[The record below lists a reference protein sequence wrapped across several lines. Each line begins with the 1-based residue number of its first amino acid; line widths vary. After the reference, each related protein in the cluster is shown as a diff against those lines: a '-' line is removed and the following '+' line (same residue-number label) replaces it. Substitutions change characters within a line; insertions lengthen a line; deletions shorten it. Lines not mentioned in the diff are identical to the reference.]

1 MKKIYSFRKKKDHM
15 DSLTETIIE
24 KVLIFLHAQD
34 NLSLKKLF
42 SSLHSADVADILEQV
57 SKSDR
62 NKILKLLNYDFSVG
76 TLVELSDHVL
86 DEIISIIPEQKLIRF
101 LNLLEIDD
109 LVNIA
114 ENISE
119 TNISK
124 LFNSLA
130 IHKRN
135 SLEKVL
141 KYDLNTAG
149 RIMQTQIV
157 TFHDDWNVGK
167 VIDYLRSSDSL
178 PLSFY
183 EIVIVNNSMCPI
195 GTISLSKLMSS
206 SRNVYLKSLMK
217 PNFKK
222 INVNQ
227 SKEDV
232 AYIFNQYHIVS
243 APVVDSNDVLVG
255 TITIDDAIDILEDE
269 TEEDMKR
276 LGGIGDEELSDNVF
290 GIAKARLP
298 WLFANLL
305 TAVIASI
312 VIAQFTN
319 TISSIVALAVL
330 MPIVASMGGNAGTQ
344 TLTVAVRALATRD
357 LTKANA
363 TRVVFRELSVGVANG
378 FIFAAVVGLITF
390 YWYDDKQL
398 ALIIGLAMVCNMI
411 MAALSGIL
419 LPLGLKK
426 LGADPALSSSVFVT
440 TVTDVIGFLS
450 LLWFATFFLI

>member
-1 MKKIYSFRKKKDHM
+1 MKISYPFKKKKDQNH
-15 DSLTETIIE
+15 SLTETIIE
-24 KVLIFLHAQD
+24 KVLTLLSSQD
-34 NLSLKKLF
+34 NTNLKKLL
-42 SSLHSADVADILEQV
+42 SSLHSADVADVLEQV

-62 NKILKLLNYDFSVG
+62 KSILKLLNYDFGVRI
-76 TLVELSDHVL
+76 LVELSDHVV
-86 DEIISIIPEQKLIRF
+86 DEVISIIPEKKLISF
-101 LNLLEIDD
+101 LNLIEIDD

-114 ENISE
+114 ENVGE
-119 TNISK
+119 TNIKK
-124 LFNSLA
+124 LFNSLTVQ
-130 IHKRN
+130 KRN
-135 SLEKVL
+135 SLEKIL
-141 KYDLNTAG
+141 KYDFDTAG
-149 RIMQTQIV
+149 RIMQTQV
-157 TFHDDWNVGK
+157 MTFHDHWNVGE
-167 VIDYLRSSDSL
+167 VIDSLRSSHNL
-178 PLSFY
+178 PSSFY
-183 EIVIVNNSMCPI
+183 EIIIVNSSMCPI
-195 GTISLSKLMSS
+195 GIVSLSKLMSS
-206 SRNVYLKSLMK
+206 SRDISLKSLMK
-217 PNFKK
+217 PDFKK

-243 APVVDSNDVLVG
+243 APVVDSNDILVG
-255 TITIDDAIDILEDE
+255 TITVDDAIDILEGE

-276 LGGIGDEELSDNVF
+276 LGGVGDEELSDDVF
-290 GIAKARLP
+290 GIARARLP

-305 TAVIASI
+305 TAIIASI
-312 VIAQFTN
+312 VIAQFTS

-363 TRVVFRELSVGVANG
+363 GRIVFRELSVGVANG
-378 FIFAAVVGLITF
+378 FIFAIVVGLITF
-390 YWYDDKQL
+390 YWYDDKHL

>member
-1 MKKIYSFRKKKDHM
+1 MKKLYPFKKKKELM

-24 KVLIFLHAQD
+24 KVLIFLNSQD
-34 NLSLKKLF
+34 DISLKKLF
-42 SSLHSADVADILEQV
+42 GSLHSADVADILEQV

-76 TLVELSDHVL
+76 TLVELSDHVV
-86 DEIISIIPEQKLIRF
+86 DEIITIIPEQKLISF

-109 LVNIA
+109 LANIA
-114 ENISE
+114 ENVSE
-119 TNISK
+119 TNINK
-124 LFNSLA
+124 LFNSLGVQ
-130 IHKRN
+130 KKT
-135 SLEKVL
+135 SLEKIL
-141 KYDLNTAG
+141 KYDFDSAG
-149 RIMQTQIV
+149 RIMQTQVI
-157 TFHDDWNVGK
+157 TFRGEWNVGK
-167 VIDYLRSSDSL
+167 VIDSLRSSETL
-178 PLSFY
+178 PSSFY
-183 EIVIVNNSMCPI
+183 EIIIVNNSMSPV

-206 SRNVYLKSLMK
+206 SRNVLLKSLMK
-217 PNFKK
+217 HDFKK

-243 APVVDSNDVLVG
+243 APVVDSNDILVG
-255 TITIDDAIDILEDE
+255 TITVDDAIDILEGE

-276 LGGIGDEELSDNVF
+276 LGGIGDEELSDDVF

-305 TAVIASI
+305 TAIIASI

-363 TRVVFRELSVGVANG
+363 TRVVLRELSVGVANG

-390 YWYDDKQL
+390 YWYNDKYL